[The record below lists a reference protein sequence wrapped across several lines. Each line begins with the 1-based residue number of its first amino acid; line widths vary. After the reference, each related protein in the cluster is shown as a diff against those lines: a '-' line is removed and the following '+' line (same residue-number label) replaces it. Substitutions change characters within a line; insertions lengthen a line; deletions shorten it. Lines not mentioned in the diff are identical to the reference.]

1 MSRLRDLVEFY
12 RFLDQVEAQCGGKRR
27 LAECHGRMEW
37 PRRGIYFFFE
47 EGETR
52 SHSGNGP
59 RVTRVGTHALTATS
73 NTTLWNRLGQHRGV
87 ASGKGGNHRG
97 SIFRLLVGSALRN
110 RDAIV
115 GLDSWG
121 IGSDPGKVA
130 ERLRICHD
138 EVKHREANL
147 EEAVSTVIGSMPF
160 LWLEVDDAPGPTSL
174 RGYLERNAIALL
186 SNYGKDSLD
195 PSSQSWLGRF
205 SDRSRVRESGLWN
218 NNHVDEA
225 YAPDLIR
232 QLNGLMDLKRSG
244 FRGGC

>member
-1 MSRLRDLVEFY
+1 M
-12 RFLDQVEAQCGGKRR
+12 
-27 LAECHGRMEW
+27 
-37 PRRGIYFFFE
+37 
-47 EGETR
+47 
-52 SHSGNGP
+52 
-59 RVTRVGTHALTATS
+59 
-73 NTTLWNRLGQHRGV
+73 

-130 ERLRICHD
+130 ERLRISHD

-244 FRGGC
+244 FRGGY